1 MKSLKNQ
8 KVVVIHNTI
17 SPHILPVFAALAKKL
32 QLTVLFCSLKESN
45 RTWSEKPKDFRYEVL
60 ENVKIELKNTDLFTL
75 FINTGVSKKLKKL
88 QPDLVI
94 IAGWD
99 LPAYYIAAVYCK
111 FKKIPYIVWSGSTKH
126 ELSWRRTV
134 TKPLVQALLRGA
146 AGYIAYGMRARNY
159 LLQLG
164 CRADKVHI
172 AYNSVK
178 LENYNKPTKQQK
190 KFASTVFKKFKL
202 LNKQV
207 VLFYGQLIE
216 RKNPGLLVSAVA
228 QLQKEYPRLALLLV
242 GSGTLKKALQEQIIA
257 EDIKHA
263 VVIDDP
269 GDQNMPGLFAAAD
282 IFVLPSKEEV
292 WGLVVNQAMAAKLPV
307 IVSDRAG
314 CVDDLVIPGFT
325 GLVFA
330 SGNLNSLK
338 DSLKQVVS
346 DKALAQKLGRTAQKR
361 ISMTAPKK
369 VATQILELI
378 TLINAKANHHK
389 ITSSVA
395 TDSQTIVKLIS
406 LPTITDECSL
416 TFAENPLIPFVPKRI
431 YYIYE
436 ASTDWP
442 RGFHAHHKTQQI
454 LFCLRGSITVVL
466 EDGKRR
472 ETVTLDKP
480 NVGVLLEPYIWHEM
494 HDFKKDTI
502 LLVLASENYDPDD
515 YIRDYNEFRKVTTVK
530 EFS

>member
-1 MKSLKNQ
+1 MKSIKNQ
-8 KVVVIHNTI
+8 KVVIIHNTI
-17 SPHILPVFAALAKKL
+17 SPHVLPVFSALAKDL
-32 QLTVLFCSLKESN
+32 RLTVLFCSEKESN
-45 RTWSEKPKDFRYEVL
+45 RSWNEKPSGFKYEVL
-60 ENVKIELKNTDLFTL
+60 KSKKIELQGSDLFTL
-75 FINTGVSKKLKKL
+75 FITSDVTKKIEKLK
-88 QPDLVI
+88 PDLVI
-94 IAGWD
+94 LAGWD
-99 LPAYYIAAVYCK
+99 LPAYYIAALYCK
-111 FKKIPYIVWSGSTKH
+111 YKKIPYIVWSGSTKH

-134 TKPLVQALLRGA
+134 SRPLVELLLHGA

-164 CRADKVHI
+164 CRADKVQI
-172 AYNSVK
+172 AYNSVELK
-178 LENYNKPTKQQK
+178 NYIKPTNSQK
-190 KFASTVFKKFKL
+190 KFASSIIKKYKL
-202 LNKQV
+202 ENKKV

-216 RKNPGLLVSAVA
+216 RKNPGLLVSTVA
-228 QLQKEYPRLALLLV
+228 ELQKKYPQLALLLI
-242 GSGTLKKALQEQIIA
+242 GRGKLKKALQDQIIS

-269 GDQNMPGLFAAAD
+269 GDRNMPGIFAAAD

-307 IVSDRAG
+307 IVSDKVG

-325 GLVFA
+325 GLIFA
-330 SGNLNSLK
+330 SENAGSLK
-338 DSLKQVVS
+338 KSLERVIT
-346 DKALAQKLGRTAQKR
+346 DKAVALKLGRTAQKR
-361 ISMTAPKK
+361 ILMTAPKK
-369 VATQILELI
+369 VAKQILELV
-378 TLINAKANHHK
+378 TLIKSQTNPKK
-389 ITSSVA
+389 IT
-395 TDSQTIVKLIS
+395 KLVS
-406 LPTITDECSL
+406 LPTVTDECSL

-436 ASTDWP
+436 ATTDWP
-442 RGFHAHHKTQQI
+442 RGYHAHHKTQQI
-454 LFCLRGSITVVL
+454 LFCLKGSITVVL
-466 EDGKRR
+466 EDGKQR

-494 HDFKKDTI
+494 HDFEKDTI